1 MNEEKAAAAYKAIEK
16 LWASTV
22 KARALCPLIDE
33 TAIGLDGYI
42 SSPWYQA
49 RGAVYFVSHAEPL
62 TAKDVKELNYIGNFI
77 NRSFIISL
85 VAVLEEHEVVLFG
98 SGPDTSKDGGNHV
111 KLTKLLRH
119 SFAHGAYEY
128 DVSNDKQKQIPKYF
142 KRVFPNRDLSLSI
155 PIDAVL
161 EPLKDGV
168 LAYIRATT

>member
-1 MNEEKAAAAYKAIEK
+1 MNEEEEAAAAAAYKAIEK

-49 RGAVYFVSHAEPL
+49 RGAVYFVNHAEPL
-62 TAKDVKELNYIGNFI
+62 TAKDVKELNYIGSFI

-85 VAVLEEHEVVLFG
+85 VALLEEHKVVLFG

-119 SFAHGAYEY
+119 
-128 DVSNDKQKQIPKYF
+128 IPKYF

-168 LAYIRATT
+168 LAYIRATISSASSW